1 MSLFKQL
8 WIGVIAL
15 TLAIFIGSF
24 AVNLYTAKSYLEQQ
38 LLTQSADNATSL
50 ALSMSQQ
57 SKDEATAEL
66 MISALFDSGH
76 FQQVRFTDVH
86 GKTVVERISP
96 TPPDDVPDWFV
107 RTIKITA
114 QPGTALV
121 NDGWKQAGNVT
132 VVAHTRYA
140 YQSLWQGALTLLV
153 WMALAGLCTGL
164 VASTLLNWLKR
175 PIRQMVT
182 QANAITER
190 HFITVPEP
198 RVLELRTVVRA
209 MNAMVERVKAM
220 FNEQAERIEQ
230 LRGEANRDA
239 LTGLASRS
247 YYMGRLLQMLSEGD
261 AAPHGAVILLRLHDL
276 AGLNRRQG
284 RAKVDG
290 FLQHVGAE
298 LADLCI
304 HEADWLA
311 ARLNGADFVLLAPG
325 ADQPLAEKMA
335 SNLLSKLDDLY
346 RRGQT
351 DDNTPAHCGFTLFR
365 HGETPAAVL
374 SRADTALVNAEHTPE
389 RRASSLDAIVS
400 TSPNDDWQTLLRRAL
415 QENRFELASFPVY
428 TLDWQPL
435 HFETAIRLR
444 HPETG
449 ELVSAGVF
457 LPYALRLGLVPDL
470 DLAAVRLALT
480 ELGKNPRP
488 LAVNISADSIRDES
502 FRSRLVAQITAAGPR
517 ATQLWLEVNE
527 FGLRDE
533 MATLANF
540 AAQVTQF
547 GCKIGIEHF
556 GRHFGSIPQ
565 LYELRL
571 DYLKIDGS
579 FVHDLD
585 MQPGNQHLIRAIA
598 GIATSLGIITIA
610 EQITTAAEW
619 QTLETLGITGGT
631 GPEATRHGAGQ

>member
-8 WIGVIAL
+8 WIGVIVL
-15 TLAIFIGSF
+15 MLAIFTGSF
-24 AVNLYTAKSYLEQQ
+24 VVNLYTAKSYLEQQ
-38 LLTQSADNATSL
+38 LLTQSADNAASL

-57 SKDEATAEL
+57 SKDEATTEL
-66 MISALFDSGH
+66 MVSALFDSGH
-76 FQQVRFTDVH
+76 FQQIRFANVH

-96 TPPDDVPDWFV
+96 AQADKVPEWFV
-107 RTIKITA
+107 RAIKINV

-121 NDGWKQAGNVT
+121 NDGWKQAGSVT
-132 VVAHTRYA
+132 VIAHTRYA
-140 YQSLWQGALTLLV
+140 YQSLWNGSLTLLL
-153 WMALAGLCTGL
+153 WMALAGIVAGL
-164 VASTLLNWLKR
+164 IASAFLKWLKR
-175 PIRQMVT
+175 PIWQMVK

-190 HFITVPEP
+190 RFITVPEP
-198 RVLELRTVVRA
+198 RVLELRVVVRA

-261 AAPHGAVILLRLHDL
+261 AAPHGAVILIRLHDL
-276 AGLNRRQG
+276 VGLNRRQG
-284 RAKVDG
+284 RAKVDT

-298 LADLCI
+298 LADLCVN
-304 HEADWLA
+304 ETDWLA

-325 ADQPLAEKMA
+325 ADQELAEKMV
-335 SNLLSKLDDLY
+335 SNLLGKLDDLY

-351 DDNTPAHCGFTLFR
+351 DDSTPAHCGFTLFR

-374 SRADTALVNAEHTPE
+374 SRADTALIQAEHAPE
-389 RRASSLDAIVS
+389 RRAASLDAIAS
-400 TSPNDDWQTLLRRAL
+400 TSPNEDWQAMLRQAF
-415 QENRFELASFPVY
+415 QEKHFELAFFPVY
-428 TLDWQPL
+428 SLDWQLL
-435 HFETAIRLR
+435 HDETAIRLR

-470 DLAAVRLALT
+470 DLTAIELALQ
-480 ELGKNPRP
+480 ELKKNQRP
-488 LAVNISADSIRDES
+488 LAVNISADSIRSDA
-502 FRSRLVAQITAAGPR
+502 FRSKLVALLANSSAH
-517 ATQLWLEVNE
+517 ASYLWLEVNE

-540 AAQVTQF
+540 TAQVAQF

-565 LYELRL
+565 LYELHL

-579 FVHDLD
+579 FIHDLD
-585 MQPGNQHLIRAIA
+585 SQPGNQHLIRAIA
-598 GIATSLGIITIA
+598 GIATNLGILTIA
-610 EQITTAAEW
+610 EQVGTAAEW
-619 QTLETLGITGGT
+619 HTLSELGINGGT
-631 GPEATRHGAGQ
+631 GPEATRHSKI